1 MICWNNKLFFVQI
14 KLTCVMLPALCLSI
28 VSQPGL
34 ADYLTIW
41 FAPGSSNRLT
51 LNYIHILSNWDL
63 AGIKTNLRP
72 KMKPFSYSDHC
83 QVYICKYIILSKTSQ
98 TIKSLPGLP
107 SPPCRPCPAP
117 GLLPSLS
124 TNLYPSR
131 APILTS
137 LPKILVLM
145 FYSLRRNIITSST
158 LCYWPLHAERERR
171 EK

>member
-1 MICWNNKLFFVQI
+1 MWC
-14 KLTCVMLPALCLSI
+14 CRLS
-28 VSQPGL
+28 VYLLYLSLGW
-34 ADYLTIW
+34 LTIW
-41 FAPGSSNRLT
+41 LSDLPREALIDWHWIIFISSLIET
-51 LNYIHILSNWDL
+51 WPELKQIWDQIHETFCVFW
-63 AGIKTNLRP
+63 
-72 KMKPFSYSDHC
+72 PFSSVH
-83 QVYICKYIILSKTSQ
+83 KYIILSKMSQ